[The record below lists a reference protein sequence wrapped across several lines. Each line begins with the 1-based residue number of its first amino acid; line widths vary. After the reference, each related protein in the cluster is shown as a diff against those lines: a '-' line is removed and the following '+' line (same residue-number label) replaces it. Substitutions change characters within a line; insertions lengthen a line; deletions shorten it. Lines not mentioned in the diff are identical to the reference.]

1 MPRRA
6 PLDETD
12 LDILR
17 RLQRNA
23 RVSNAELSREVNL
36 SPPSTLERVRRL
48 ERLGIVRAYG
58 ALLDATALGLAVT
71 VYVQVTLS
79 LHQDKPIESFR
90 ECVRR
95 MPEVLE
101 CHNVSG
107 DFDFLLKVV
116 AEDIAAYESFV
127 RSTLSRVPGVER
139 LQSSFVLATAKQT
152 LQLPF

>member
-6 PLDETD
+6 QLDEID

-17 RLQRNA
+17 RLQRNG
-23 RVSNAELSREVNL
+23 RISNAELAREVNL
-36 SPPSTLERVRRL
+36 SSPATHERVRRL
-48 ERLGIVRAYG
+48 ERSGVVRAYG
-58 ALLDATALGLAVT
+58 AVLDAAEVGFGVT

-90 ECVRR
+90 ESIRQL
-95 MPEVLE
+95 PEVLE

-107 DFDFLLKVV
+107 DYDFLLKVV
-116 AEDIAAYESFV
+116 AEDIAAYEAFV
-127 RSTLSRVPGVER
+127 RSKLSRAPGVER
-139 LQSSFVLATAKQT
+139 LQSSFVLSTAKQT